1 MADDRWRVFL
11 DTSVLIS
18 GTISRTGGSATIL
31 DLGEAEEILVVV
43 SRQVLTEADRVFS
56 AKFPEFARRFREFL
70 RNLAPLE
77 VEDPSSE
84 AVREAAEVIIHP
96 DDAPILAAARSS
108 SLDYL
113 VTLDARHF
121 KIPQVRAYLSIPV
134 VSPGE
139 FLAAFRAFSE
149 ERE

>member
-43 SRQVLTEADRVFS
+43 SRQVLIEADRVFS
-56 AKFPEFARRFREFL
+56 AKFPEFARRFRDFL
-70 RNLAPLE
+70 HNLAPLV

-84 AVREAAEVIIHP
+84 AVREAAEVIHP
-96 DDAPILAAARSS
+96 DDAAILAAARSS

-121 KIPQVRAYLSIPV
+121 KTPQVRAYLSIPA

-139 FLAAFRAFSE
+139 FLAAFRAFWE